1 VPPDLLWSTAWST
14 VLDPTFSTVALLHED
29 DLASQSNEV
38 EARIVASLIWC
49 LRQVVSKDLDGRP
62 QATHT
67 APSAT
72 EFWKDVV
79 GIVTPHR
86 AQRAAVVSELRSLFP
101 NDNPLEIADAVDTV
115 EKFQGDERHVIVVSF
130 AVGDP
135 DVVAGE
141 EAFLMQLERTN
152 VAISRA
158 MAKCIVIM
166 PNTLA
171 GHIPEDRKAL
181 ETAHALKGYV
191 DEFCNR
197 SVGITITGTNFTRN
211 GQLRWRV

>member
-1 VPPDLLWSTAWST
+1 M
-14 VLDPTFSTVALLHED
+14 
-29 DLASQSNEV
+29 
-38 EARIVASLIWC
+38 VASLIWC
-49 LRQVVSKDLDGRP
+49 LRQCASKELDGRL
-62 QATHT
+62 QAAHA

-72 EFWKDVV
+72 EFWSTIV

-86 AQRAAVVSELRSLFP
+86 AQRAAVIRELRRLFP
-101 NDNPLEIADAVDTV
+101 NDSPLEIAKAVDTV
-115 EKFQGDERHVIVVSF
+115 EKFQGDERHVIIVSF

-135 DVVAGE
+135 DVIAGE

-158 MAKCIVIM
+158 MAKCIVTM
-166 PNTLA
+166 PSSLA

-197 SVGITITGTNFTRN
+197 SVAITITGANVTRN
-211 GQLRWRV
+211 GQLRWRA